1 MKATIVVA
9 CILLLQMAQQGHC
22 GDDES
27 YDDAVDLSERQYD
40 CQYMWMM
47 MNNGSCQAGLSSCLL
62 LILAIGASLFSTDI
76 QGSIRS

>member
-1 MKATIVVA
+1 MVA

-27 YDDAVDLSERQYD
+27 YDDAVDLSERQD

-47 MNNGSCQAGLSSCLL
+47 MNNGLCQAGLSSCLL
-62 LILAIGASLFSTDI
+62 LILAIGAALSSTDI